1 MNNMNNEKI
10 MEYILKADIRK
21 ADAKAALQEL
31 IGETGSLDDIVEV
44 INKKFD
50 VRNFNPDA
58 RGSHYKGDDDVIRF
72 GLPIDV
78 ICVKE
83 PMKLREKKEGQK
95 FRVKSVELAEDKI
108 KKADIKKQ
116 SVMSRFNKAADAMYD
131 IINPLYQEEGI
142 LTEQDTIEYTKV
154 IDMLADKIKKSERQ
168 RELST
173 ATEFL

>member
-1 MNNMNNEKI
+1 MNNEKL

-21 ADAKAALQEL
+21 ADVKAALQEL

-78 ICVKE
+78 ICVKTE
-83 PMKLREKKEGQK
+83 GEGKETK
-95 FRVKSVELAEDKI
+95 FEVKSVELAEDKI

-116 SVMSRFNKAADAMYD
+116 SILTRFNEATNRVYGV
-131 IINPLYQEEGI
+131 IGI
-142 LTEQDTIEYTKV
+142 LENDGIITEADRREFTKV
-154 IDMLADKIKKSERQ
+154 VDMLADKIKKSERQ

>member
-1 MNNMNNEKI
+1 MNNEKL

-21 ADAKAALQEL
+21 ADVKAALQEL

-78 ICVKE
+78 ICVKTE
-83 PMKLREKKEGQK
+83 GEGKETK
-95 FRVKSVELAEDKI
+95 FEVKSVELAEDKI

-116 SVMSRFNKAADAMYD
+116 SVMARFNKAGPSMVV

-142 LTEQDTIEYTKV
+142 LTEQDTIEFTKV